1 MRTTLTID
9 DDVAA
14 KINAE
19 MRRSGKTL
27 KETVN
32 EALRMGLS
40 MRKELRSTGPF
51 KVQARQMGTYPG
63 LNYDNISEL
72 LEQLEGASHR

>member
-9 DDVAA
+9 DDLIA

-19 MRRSGKTL
+19 MKRSGRSF

-32 EALRMGLS
+32 GLLRIGISTRRELS
-40 MRKELRSTGPF
+40 STHAF
-51 KVQARQMGTYPG
+51 KVKAHDMGVQTG
-63 LNYDNISEL
+63 LNYANIGEL
-72 LEQLEGASHR
+72 LEQIDGPSHR

>member
-1 MRTTLTID
+1 MMCHWYHQDVRTTLTID

-14 KINAE
+14 KIKAE
-19 MRRSGKTL
+19 MRRSGKSF

-40 MRKELRSTGPF
+40 VRKEFKSSEPF
-51 KVQARQMGTYPG
+51 KVRARPLGTYPG
-63 LNYDNISEL
+63 LNYDNI
-72 LEQLEGASHR
+72 GRR

>member
-9 DDVAA
+9 DDIAA

-19 MRRSGKTL
+19 MRRSGKSF

-32 EALRMGLS
+32 DALRMGLS
-40 MRKELRSTGPF
+40 VRKGLKSAEPF
-51 KVQARQMGTYPG
+51 KVRARPLGTYPG
-63 LNYDNISEL
+63 LNYDDIGEL
-72 LEQLEGASHR
+72 LEQIEGPSHQ